1 MRERIIIFSVFMLA
15 VACAFAKEA
24 CKSSE
29 KLTVEQILVKITEKT
44 EKLDSFT
51 SNIVY
56 SLTEDPEIFETTTS
70 YTGNFRYL
78 KTEQR
83 QYAMLEFNARKQDEF
98 PIEQYRQTYI
108 FDGVWLTRI
117 DYPLKQI
124 NRDQIAPEDEPQDV
138 FKLLSEDFPLIG
150 FSGADK
156 LADAYDIKLTSA
168 KDGRYSLNLNLRE
181 DAEVS
186 YRDIEFVIDSR
197 DFLPRTIKATS
208 TSDNSVCV
216 IELDS
221 VAVNGKLTEKVFKFD
236 IPEDFTIS
244 ERKMQ

>member
-1 MRERIIIFSVFMLA
+1 MRERIIIFSIFMLA
-15 VACAFAKEA
+15 AACAFAKEA
-24 CKSSE
+24 CKSSD
-29 KLTVEQILVKITEKT
+29 KLTIEQILTKITEKT
-44 EKLDSFT
+44 DKLESFT

-78 KTEQR
+78 KTETR

-98 PIEQYRQTYI
+98 PIEKYRQTYI

-117 DYPLKQI
+117 DFPLKQI
-124 NRDQIAPEDEPQDV
+124 NRDQIAEENEPQDV

-156 LADAYDIKLTSA
+156 LADDYEIKLSEA
-168 KDGRYSLNLNLRE
+168 KGGLYSLVLDAKE
-181 DAEVS
+181 DANVA
-186 YRDIEFVIDSR
+186 YGDIEFVIDSR

-221 VAVNGKLTEKVFKFD
+221 VAVNENLTEKVFNID
-236 IPEDFTIS
+236 MPEDFTIS
-244 ERKMQ
+244 ERKIE